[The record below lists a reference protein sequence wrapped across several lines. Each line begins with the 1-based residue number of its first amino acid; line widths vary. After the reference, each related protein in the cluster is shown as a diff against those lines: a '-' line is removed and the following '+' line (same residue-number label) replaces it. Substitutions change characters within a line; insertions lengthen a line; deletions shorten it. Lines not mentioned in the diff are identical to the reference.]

1 MTTTM
6 SSKGQIVIPASIR
19 RRHKLRP
26 GDELLI
32 EEREG
37 EVVLKKSRPS
47 RKKSLVQW
55 MQSCPAADFRI
66 ERLKDAPK
74 DIKL

>member
-19 RRHKLRP
+19 QRHKFHA

-32 EEREG
+32 EERED
-37 EVVLKKSRPS
+37 EVVLKKAR
-47 RKKSLVQW
+47 RQRRKSLAQW
-55 MQSCPAADFRI
+55 MLDCPVGGFRI
-66 ERLKDAPK
+66 ERTKDAPK

>member
-6 SSKGQIVIPASIR
+6 SSKGQIVIPAAIR
-19 RRHKLRP
+19 QRHKLRP

-32 EEREG
+32 EERDD
-37 EVVLKKSRPS
+37 EVVLKKARRL

-55 MQSCPAADFRI
+55 MLDCPVADFRI

-74 DIKL
+74 DVKL

>member
-1 MTTTM
+1 MTTIL

-19 RRHKLRP
+19 RSHQLRP
-26 GDELLI
+26 GDELSI
-32 EEREG
+32 EERDG
-37 EVVLKKSRPS
+37 EVVLKKSRRT

-55 MQSCPAADFRI
+55 MQSCPAADLRI

-74 DIKL
+74 DVKL